1 MSCRELSSASYLI
14 CLFLSGRRRQCKG
27 TLRVATILAQLR
39 ERIRGT
45 TTVRHCFLISAK
57 MGRKDSVETIKQIF
71 KEQSTAL
78 RRYKTDK
85 LGATAAKNTAPNISH
100 LLKQATM
107 LWIRLDRDFS
117 SPATHLFRT

>member
-1 MSCRELSSASYLI
+1 MQGHVESSHNLGAI
-14 CLFLSGRRRQCKG
+14 EGENKRDHDR
-27 TLRVATILAQLR
+27 A
-39 ERIRGT
+39 
-45 TTVRHCFLISAK
+45 VRHCFLISAK

-117 SPATHLFRT
+117 SPATHLFRTYVGDSFLVVSWSPFARRAE